1 MSETYKAVV
10 RRLITEVLNGGHLEV
25 VDELYAPELAGAARR
40 WITPFRA
47 SFPDVH
53 MEIVE
58 LIAEGDKVVGRFTCS
73 ATHLGNGWGIPR
85 PGAASS
91 ESTRSPSSGCEGA
104 GSSMPG
110 AWRTPSPGCGN
121 SDSPHSRGNARR
133 QMFGAGAT
141 GPVGP
146 PELPRLDHPPVEWL
160 VRGLRPG
167 RIGDLPRDRGPAAWP
182 PDSACC

>member
-1 MSETYKAVV
+1 VSETYKAVV

-73 ATHLGNGWGIPR
+73 ATHLG
-85 PGAASS
+85 
-91 ESTRSPSSGCEGA
+91 
-104 GSSMPG
+104 
-110 AWRTPSPGCGN
+110 
-121 SDSPHSRGNARR
+121 
-133 QMFGAGAT
+133 
-141 GPVGP
+141 
-146 PELPRLDHPPVEWL
+146 EWL
-160 VRGLRPG
+160 GHAPTGRRFERVDEVTIFRLREG
-167 RIGDLPRDRGPAAWP
+167 RIVHAWSLE
-182 PDSACC
+182 DTLSRLRQLGLTAQQG